1 MRPVPSI
8 SRQIAISSRCKEL
21 LPVIGRASEDV
32 EVFFR
37 VGVGALS
44 RLSVVVVTEAGAWVV
59 VVTDTGTVV
68 VVVAGAVVVVVTAAA
83 DQRAYR
89 VTLALLVGV

>member
-1 MRPVPSI
+1 M
-8 SRQIAISSRCKEL
+8 
-21 LPVIGRASEDV
+21 
-32 EVFFR
+32 
-37 VGVGALS
+37 
-44 RLSVVVVTEAGAWVV
+44 VV

-68 VVVAGAVVVVVTAAA
+68 DVVDVVAGDVVVVVAAAA

>member
-1 MRPVPSI
+1 M
-8 SRQIAISSRCKEL
+8 
-21 LPVIGRASEDV
+21 
-32 EVFFR
+32 
-37 VGVGALS
+37 
-44 RLSVVVVTEAGAWVV
+44 SVVVVTEAGAWVV

-68 VVVAGAVVVVVTAAA
+68 VVVAGAAVVVVTAAA

>member
-1 MRPVPSI
+1 M
-8 SRQIAISSRCKEL
+8 
-21 LPVIGRASEDV
+21 
-32 EVFFR
+32 
-37 VGVGALS
+37 
-44 RLSVVVVTEAGAWVV
+44 SVVVVTEAGAWVV

>member
-1 MRPVPSI
+1 MRPVPSR

-21 LPVIGRASEDV
+21 FPVIGRASEDV

-68 VVVAGAVVVVVTAAA
+68 VVAGAVVVVVTAAA

>member
-1 MRPVPSI
+1 M
-8 SRQIAISSRCKEL
+8 
-21 LPVIGRASEDV
+21 
-32 EVFFR
+32 
-37 VGVGALS
+37 
-44 RLSVVVVTEAGAWVV
+44 SVVVVTEAGAWVV

-68 VVVAGAVVVVVTAAA
+68 VVVVIVGAVVVVVTAAA

>member
-1 MRPVPSI
+1 M
-8 SRQIAISSRCKEL
+8 
-21 LPVIGRASEDV
+21 
-32 EVFFR
+32 
-37 VGVGALS
+37 
-44 RLSVVVVTEAGAWVV
+44 V

-68 VVVAGAVVVVVTAAA
+68 VVVAGAVVVVMTAA

>member
-1 MRPVPSI
+1 M
-8 SRQIAISSRCKEL
+8 
-21 LPVIGRASEDV
+21 
-32 EVFFR
+32 
-37 VGVGALS
+37 
-44 RLSVVVVTEAGAWVV
+44 SVVVVTEAGAWVV

-68 VVVAGAVVVVVTAAA
+68 VVVVAGTVVVVVMAAA

>member
-1 MRPVPSI
+1 M
-8 SRQIAISSRCKEL
+8 
-21 LPVIGRASEDV
+21 
-32 EVFFR
+32 
-37 VGVGALS
+37 
-44 RLSVVVVTEAGAWVV
+44 SVVVVTEAGAWVV

-68 VVVAGAVVVVVTAAA
+68 VVVVVGAVVVVVTATA

>member
-1 MRPVPSI
+1 M
-8 SRQIAISSRCKEL
+8 
-21 LPVIGRASEDV
+21 
-32 EVFFR
+32 
-37 VGVGALS
+37 
-44 RLSVVVVTEAGAWVV
+44 SVVVVTEAGAWVV

-68 VVVAGAVVVVVTAAA
+68 VVVVASGVVVVVVAAA